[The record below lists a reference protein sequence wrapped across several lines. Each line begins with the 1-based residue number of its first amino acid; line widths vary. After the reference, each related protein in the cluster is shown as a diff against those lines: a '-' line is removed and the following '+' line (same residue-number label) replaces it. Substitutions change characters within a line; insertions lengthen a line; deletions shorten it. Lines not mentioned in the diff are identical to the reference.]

1 MKVALIGA
9 IGYTDSA
16 LPEDLLSHEND
27 NSLMNGDN
35 LSQKPSYC
43 IN

>member
-27 NSLMNGDN
+27 NSLMNGD
-35 LSQKPSYC
+35 KPEPKT
-43 IN
+43 